1 MSGFYDYWNTYNA
14 QSDFGS
20 LMPSLD
26 EAQSIS
32 GVSTFGGNVS
42 SAGYDPL
49 FLFQKY
55 GDRLRLLPK
64 DLYDAVFEAMRG
76 GTTNQFL
83 MQYISEYSGGATL
96 NATWVGEAK
105 MYLPDLE

>member
-1 MSGFYDYWNTYNA
+1 MSDFYDYWNTYNA
-14 QSDFGS
+14 TSDFGS

-26 EAQSIS
+26 NSQSIT
-32 GVSTFGGNVS
+32 GVSTFGSVS

-49 FLFQKY
+49 FLFQKF
-55 GDRLRLLPK
+55 GDRLRLLPQ

-83 MQYISEYSGGATL
+83 MQYISEYSGGAAL
-96 NATWVGEAK
+96 NNVWASEAK
-105 MYLPDLE
+105 LYLPELD